1 MTSENSKDWAKA
13 RLDSI
18 DQEILAIKEKIK
30 SNQQRMDNI
39 FAENIDRY
47 HLHLMSLAVSDSD
60 DDTDES
66 DDDAEYTSDPEVE
79 VDLDD
84 TDEPEE
90 GIEPKPETVFE
101 F

>member
-13 RLDSI
+13 RLDAI
-18 DQEILAIKEKIK
+18 DQEILAIKEIIK
-30 SNQQRMDNI
+30 GNQQRMDNI

-47 HLHLMSLAVSDSD
+47 HLHLMSLAMSDS
-60 DDTDES
+60 DES

>member
-1 MTSENSKDWAKA
+1 
-13 RLDSI
+13 
-18 DQEILAIKEKIK
+18 
-30 SNQQRMDNI
+30 MDNI

-47 HLHLMSLAVSDSD
+47 HLHLMSLAMSDSN
-60 DDTDES
+60 ES
-66 DDDAEYTSDPEVE
+66 GDDAEYTSDPEVE